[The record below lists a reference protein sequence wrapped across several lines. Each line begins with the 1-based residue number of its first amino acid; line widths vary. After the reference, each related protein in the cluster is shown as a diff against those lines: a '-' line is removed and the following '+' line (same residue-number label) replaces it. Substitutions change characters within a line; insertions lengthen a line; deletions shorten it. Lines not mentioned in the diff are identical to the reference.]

1 MFTWVNHDIFYMGK
15 PYTNNNKQEREDK
28 SMEETKELYSIPPQE
43 QETTINFSRTDDT
56 CIVWTSDKTV
66 MTKLDRLCETSDNYE
81 VIKVGKVD
89 GAIIDKE
96 YLIKDKSL
104 ISFRSAKVKMNLT
117 EEQRRKKAEQLA
129 EIRKS

>member
-1 MFTWVNHDIFYMGK
+1 MEKT
-15 PYTNNNKQEREDK
+15 REF
-28 SMEETKELYSIPPQE
+28 YSIPPQE

-66 MTKLDRLCETSDNYE
+66 MTKLDRLCDTSDNYE

-89 GAIIDKE
+89 GTIVDKE
-96 YLIKDKSL
+96 YQIKDKSL

-117 EEQRRKKAEQLA
+117 EEQRREKAERLSR
-129 EIRKS
+129 IRKS

>member
-1 MFTWVNHDIFYMGK
+1 MLLFAWATMSKY
-15 PYTNNNKQEREDK
+15 KQEREVGN
-28 SMEETKELYSIPPQE
+28 MEETKELYSIPPQE

-66 MTKLDRLCETSDNYE
+66 MTKLDRLCDTSDNYE

-89 GAIIDKE
+89 GTIVNKE
-96 YLIKDKSL
+96 YQIKDKSL

-117 EEQRRKKAEQLA
+117 EEQRREKAERLA
-129 EIRKS
+129 RIRKS